1 MIPEWVM
8 KYKVPG
14 TTIKQIGH
22 NYYLYSATSHRH
34 PDKSYPVSAQTY
46 IGKITA
52 DGVVSE
58 RVSINVGK
66 TEARRLSELIAG
78 LPPELGDIIVLNI
91 KKDWLYTKTD
101 VKLIKALEER
111 GIYCN
116 GKVVF

>member
-14 TTIKQIGH
+14 TTIKQIGN
-22 NYYLYSATSHRH
+22 NYYLYFATSERR
-34 PDKSYPVSAQTY
+34 PDKNYPVSVQTY

-66 TEARRLSELIAG
+66 TEARRLSELITG
-78 LPPELGDIIVLNI
+78 LPPELGDVIVLNV
-91 KKDWLYTKTD
+91 KNAWLYTKTD
-101 VKLIKALEER
+101 EKTIRALEER
-111 GIYCN
+111 GIYSN